1 MHHGLP
7 EASEHAAL
15 HSSSSTPSSAQ
26 HGLNRPRLDI
36 SADHTVLQQQQR
48 HTFAQFPTV
57 DGVDVQTLDEKLR
70 RLSGRQHRHPS
81 SLGSPAAAAATASPS
96 SSSAAGQRVAEY
108 ERARTSAALR
118 RERVVFQIVKRASG
132 AAPGRSLD
140 DFPNEVLT
148 HIFSY
153 LQPGAHDAVALVSK
167 RFYALITTPHAWRL
181 AFSRFFPGQEAA
193 ALNGTAALLAASAVD
208 GPGAGAGAGAGAGGF
223 DDSMG
228 MTVAR
233 ADARRFGRLTALASW
248 RSEYLLR
255 TRLLRSLMS
264 GKPGVSVGVK
274 GEGPG
279 SKAAVGHG
287 KKATAVITYNSQL
300 PGTVDQLHVVFVSS
314 GKKQPRVV
322 HGSANYGVVT
332 ASNPSL
338 GKLEGWGYR
347 EEYMAPQLADVDRNL
362 VPYGLGTGRAAMPNV
377 MDVSQIYGAI
387 VGEGFPGG
395 RALTRATTDR
405 SLAYLDNATRIRR
418 FVLPD
423 TADTAPNLS
432 EVPAVPEAAEAVCS
446 VWVAKST
453 AVPTVTK
460 FMVGFLTGSALG
472 VVSAYSLDKASSSSR
487 YPYSHITAR
496 WVLSP
501 GVPIIAITA
510 DDSYTEK
517 RRAGRRVWAVAL
529 NALGE
534 VYYLQDVPVAP
545 TTAATVTVDRDQLA
559 WQAGRTV
566 SWELVEASRRALTAD
581 WFDDKVE
588 SLRVAASSS
597 PRLSPD
603 TVGLSPEQRIAEARE
618 IERYFDLLPEHFR
631 AVYDSWDMRLKL
643 LVDFAGGSSN
653 NTAEN
658 IVVVRSGAEQRGQ
671 RIPQPAKVTR
681 YTRLVTAAAVPVASA
696 VASAPAVSA
705 PTTPT
710 TTTPEATPAISIASI
725 FGSSGQ
731 NTPAPLTPPT
741 PPTPTPTPASR
752 ANGVSGI
759 SSIPDI
765 SSISGVASVAAA
777 GNWTPRLLGIA
788 AATVGWQVTNL
799 SLRGNTSAKAPPD
812 TEILCS
818 ALDLSLCSVVAPFED
833 ALLSQQVDG
842 VPTVV
847 GEIPGRRARWMAVGT
862 KTGGVV
868 VWNMREAVS
877 SSSASPA
884 TPLTFSATEPLPEST
899 IWPMRIIRT
908 SSPSVTSLGVSALYL
923 VHGGSDGLVQ
933 AWDPLTSTSVPVR
946 TLNAP
951 SAGRIPRHLVHLRA
965 VLTPDMFASVGAIF
979 LDPDPTVL
987 RGVLAVGT
995 LLRFWSYSSAIHT
1008 ASRKK
1013 GRRLRH
1019 TNADG
1024 QLVNRRLMGEKVD
1037 DYIAAEAAELR
1048 REQESD
1054 AIHRAH
1060 LLQRFGVGLAG
1071 LTDEEAVRYAEIL
1084 SQETFTLDE
1093 QRHQQL
1099 DHQLLGSAGGGTTD
1113 DSASSAFFS
1122 SSLSEEAASVSGVSL
1137 DTVTPEPSMAGR
1149 SPPAGAGSGFAA
1161 LPASTR
1167 SPPSSSSRR
1176 VSHGGA
1182 SAARAGSGSSRNGP
1196 TVVAEE
1202 DDFELQI
1209 QRAIRLSLMEGV
1221 NEDGGSDA
1229 FQQALPSPP
1238 MMREESFLK
1247 GKNKGKGKGKG
1258 KSKGKGKVNGASS
1271 SSPFAPL
1278 LSSPEE
1284 AFAFDDSNYRSGGA
1298 AAAAS
1303 PPYNAAGPSSAS
1315 AANIILPEHHVVGDN
1330 EDDDFQLA
1338 LQLSMQ
1344 EEEKKN
1350 KDLGHMVDGSL
1361 QEQYDNDAALAAALQ
1376 DDEFPALEAKYI
1388 GKGKGKGR

>member
-1 MHHGLP
+1 MHRGLP
-7 EASEHAAL
+7 EASEHADL
-15 HSSSSTPSSAQ
+15 LSSSTTLSSSAQ
-26 HGLNRPRLDI
+26 HGLDRPHPDI
-36 SADHTVLQQQQR
+36 SADHAVPQQQHLQ
-48 HTFAQFPTV
+48 HQKPLAAGIPAV
-57 DGVDVQTLDEKLR
+57 DGVDVQTLDKKLR
-70 RLSGRQHRHPS
+70 RLSGRQHRHS
-81 SLGSPAAAAATASPS
+81 STSGSPAAATASPS
-96 SSSAAGQRVAEY
+96 SSSIAGQRVAEY

-118 RERVVFQIVKRASG
+118 RERVVFQIVKKVSG
-132 AAPGRSLD
+132 AAPGRSLN

-193 ALNGTAALLAASAVD
+193 TLNGTVALLAANAAD
-208 GPGAGAGAGAGAGGF
+208 GPGGA
-223 DDSMG
+223 DDTMG
-228 MTVAR
+228 MIVAR

-279 SKAAVGHG
+279 SKAGAGHG

-300 PGTVDQLHVVFVSS
+300 PSTVDQLHAVFASS

-347 EEYMAPQLADVDRNL
+347 EEYMAPQLEDVDRNL
-362 VPYGLGTGRAAMPNV
+362 TPYGLGTGRAAMPNV

-432 EVPAVPEAAEAVCS
+432 EVPVIPEAAEAVCS

-460 FMVGFLTGSALG
+460 FMIGFLAGSSLG

-496 WVLSP
+496 WVLCP

-517 RRAGRRVWAVAL
+517 RRAGRRIWAVAL

-545 TTAATVTVDRDQLA
+545 ATAATVTVDRNQLA

-566 SWELVEASRRALTAD
+566 AWELVEASRRTLTSS

-588 SLRVAASSS
+588 SLRMAASSS

-603 TVGLSPEQRIAEARE
+603 SVGLSREQRIAEARE

-631 AVYDSWDMRLKL
+631 AVYDNWDMRLKL
-643 LVDFAGGSSN
+643 HVDFAGGSD

-681 YTRLVTAAAVPVASA
+681 YTRLVTAAATQTM
-696 VASAPAVSA
+696 SAPAMSTPA
-705 PTTPT
+705 TPTTPSSP
-710 TTTPEATPAISIASI
+710 TPLGTRAPEPTPAMSI
-725 FGSSGQ
+725 FSSGGQ
-731 NTPAPLTPPT
+731 STPTPTPPT

-752 ANGVSGI
+752 VN
-759 SSIPDI
+759 
-765 SSISGVASVAAA
+765 GVASIVA
-777 GNWTPRLLGIA
+777 GDWTPRLAGIA
-788 AATVGWQVTNL
+788 ATTVGWQVTNF
-799 SLRGNTSAKAPPD
+799 SLKGNTSGNASAKASSD
-812 TEILCS
+812 TEVLCS
-818 ALDLSLCSVVAPFED
+818 ALDLSLYSVVAPFED
-833 ALLSQQVDG
+833 ALLLQQADG
-842 VPTVV
+842 VPTAV

-862 KTGGVV
+862 KSGGVV
-868 VWNMREAVS
+868 VWNVREAVS
-877 SSSASPA
+877 SSSTS
-884 TPLTFSATEPLPEST
+884 PLTSSSEPLPEST
-899 IWPMRIIRT
+899 VWPMRIIRT
-908 SSPSVTSLGVSALYL
+908 ASPSVTSLGVSALYL

-933 AWDPLTSTSVPVR
+933 AWDPLTSTAGPVR

-951 SAGRIPRHLVHLRA
+951 SAGRIPRHLTHLRA

-987 RGVLAVGT
+987 RGVLSVGT
-995 LLRFWSYSSAIHT
+995 LLRFWSYSSAIHA

-1024 QLVNRRLMGEKVD
+1024 QLVNRRLMGENVD

-1071 LTDEEAVRYAEIL
+1071 LTEEEAVRYAEIL

-1093 QRHQQL
+1093 QRHRQL
-1099 DHQLLGSAGGGTTD
+1099 GQLSGSAGGSTD
-1113 DSASSAFFS
+1113 DSASSSAFFS
-1122 SSLSEEAASVSGVSL
+1122 SSLSEEAASVSGVSV
-1137 DTVTPEPSMAGR
+1137 DTVTPEPSMTGR
-1149 SPPAGAGSGFAA
+1149 SPPGAGSSNAGSGFATLA
-1161 LPASTR
+1161 AAAAASSTSAR
-1167 SPPSSSSRR
+1167 SPSSSRR

-1182 SAARAGSGSSRNGP
+1182 SAGRGSRNGP

-1221 NEDGGSDA
+1221 NEDASQGRDDP
-1229 FQQALPSPP
+1229 FQALPQTPSPQ
-1238 MMREESFLK
+1238 MREET
-1247 GKNKGKGKGKG
+1247 KGKGKGKG
-1258 KSKGKGKVNGASS
+1258 KGRSKAKGKAAAGGGSS
-1271 SSPFAPL
+1271 ASPFAL
-1278 LSSPEE
+1278 SSSPEE
-1284 AFAFDDSNYRSGGA
+1284 AFDFDDSNHFGRRGA
-1298 AAAAS
+1298 SSA
-1303 PPYNAAGPSSAS
+1303 NVAGPSTS
-1315 AANIILPEHHVVGDN
+1315 NNILPEHHVVGDN
-1330 EDDDFQLA
+1330 EEDDFQLA

-1344 EEEKKN
+1344 EEEEKN
-1350 KDLGHMVDGSL
+1350 KGMGQMMDDSL
-1361 QEQYDNDAALAAALQ
+1361 QEQYDNDAALAAALTAAMQ
-1376 DDEFPALEAKYI
+1376 DDEFPALEVKYV
-1388 GKGKGKGR
+1388 GKGKGKGK